1 MILTH
6 AEHNSPYL
14 AGSFSLSYRVQLK
27 SEDLTI
33 RENSKSLKQHLLAGP
48 SVILTW
54 HCSTGGAGGG
64 GLGVGG
70 CTQQIFIGRGPPLNL
85 LYTIFLD
92 IVYLLLTNVTP
103 FTYLAQNFVS
113 LLTAGKPHCPK
124 IEINHKYRPL
134 SRRVRV
140 GPRGGASPYKY
151 LLSTS
156 PGFRAEPPRIG
167 HHREYPLPWHSKK

>member
-1 MILTH
+1 M
-6 AEHNSPYL
+6 
-14 AGSFSLSYRVQLK
+14 
-27 SEDLTI
+27 
-33 RENSKSLKQHLLAGP
+33 
-48 SVILTW
+48 
-54 HCSTGGAGGG
+54 
-64 GLGVGG
+64 GVGG

-156 PGFRAEPPRIG
+156 PGFRAEAPRIG
-167 HHREYPLPWHSKK
+167 DHREYPPPGYSRKIITFPFKETYMHACSYSADPGFTEKTRETKIFI